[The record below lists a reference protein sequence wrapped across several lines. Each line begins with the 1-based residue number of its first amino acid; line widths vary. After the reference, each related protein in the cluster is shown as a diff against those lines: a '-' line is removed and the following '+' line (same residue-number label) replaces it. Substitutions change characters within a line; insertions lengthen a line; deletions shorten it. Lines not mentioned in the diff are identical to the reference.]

1 MPSKEAIRLLPKEQH
16 TIAGYKKKER
26 GNPRPIA
33 QFDKSLTEGT
43 MCQKLRGFTHALV
56 RLNHNLGA
64 VMPEEQ
70 KNGAYS
76 GFYASILDP
85 ISRSKA
91 YFHLTLPKPPNKSV
105 VNDVM
110 KRCVRAAEDKKMPF
124 IQLTGD
130 QPVYALTKEVKSEN
144 PEEFKLVLPILG
156 GFHIQMTFLRTIF
169 SRFNGS
175 GLAALAVASGII
187 SAGSVEQAMKGNH
200 FKRGMRLHK
209 LVYECLV
216 RRLI

>member
-1 MPSKEAIRLLPKEQH
+1 
-16 TIAGYKKKER
+16 
-26 GNPRPIA
+26 
-33 QFDKSLTEGT
+33 

-110 KRCVRAAEDKKMPF
+110 KRCVRAAEEKKMPF

-144 PEEFKLVLPILG
+144 PEEFKIVLPILG
-156 GFHIQMTFLRTIF
+156 GFHSDGLPSHNICKIQWIRLGSTGCSIWDNF
-169 SRFNGS
+169 S
-175 GLAALAVASGII
+175 GLS
-187 SAGSVEQAMKGNH
+187 
-200 FKRGMRLHK
+200 
-209 LVYECLV
+209 
-216 RRLI
+216 